1 VYHEQTGSGFP
12 VLFVHE
18 AIADSRMWEPQWR
31 SFADCYRLLRVDL
44 AGFGRTPI
52 ERMPLTY
59 AKDLVA
65 LLDELGI
72 EEAAVVGGS
81 MGGRVSL
88 ELAVAR
94 PDLVKALVLMDAGLP
109 SGVEWSE
116 GVRAQWA
123 AEDEAVTRGDFDAAV
138 EITLRMWVDGPRRQ
152 PSDVDPGVRAA
163 VAEMQRRALE
173 LQAPHWEDGD
183 EELLV
188 PEIADRL
195 GEVRAPTLVVVGEED
210 FDEMHAIGR
219 RLAAEIPD
227 ARLETIP
234 GAAHIPSLERP
245 ELFDPLVLDF
255 LANALS

>member
-1 VYHEQTGSGFP
+1 MHHEQTGSGFP

-18 AIADSRMWEPQWR
+18 AIADGRMWEPQWR
-31 SFADCYRLLRVDL
+31 SFADRYRLLRVDL
-44 AGFGRTPI
+44 AGFGRSPI
-52 ERMPLTY
+52 ERVPLTH
-59 AKDLVA
+59 ARDVLA

-72 EEAAVVGGS
+72 AETAVVGGS

-94 PDLVKALVLMDAGLP
+94 PDLVKGLVLMATGLP
-109 SGVEWSE
+109 GGIEWSAA
-116 GVRAQWA
+116 VREQWA
-123 AEDEAVTRGDFDAAV
+123 AEDEAVLSGDFETAV

-152 PSDVDPGVRAA
+152 PSEVDPRVRAA

-173 LQAPHWEDGD
+173 LQAPYWEEGD

-188 PEIADRL
+188 PDVADRL
-195 GEVRAPTLVVVGEED
+195 GEVLAPTLVVVGEED
-210 FDEMHAIGR
+210 FDELQTIAR
-219 RLAAEIPD
+219 RLAAGIPD

-245 ELFDPLVLDF
+245 ELFDPLVLSF
-255 LANALS
+255 LENALS